1 MVSRWIDQLI
11 TFIEEVIIPE
21 HQVSGKAPVKV
32 HIIGNSVG
40 GHLAAHLANRR
51 PDLVGS
57 LCLLNPTPVWG
68 LNLPGWSGHLP
79 APAIP
84 KRIGRYLFDQIRD
97 LRTIEKYLEN
107 AYARKDAFTEELVS
121 YLCIVELGITL
132 ADYSSSCLTNCKNL
146 QPMLDASNS
155 WLYSWE
161 WRPCRFRVNSL
172 ESPASGFTGK
182 FATLD
187 FKDNRN

>member
-21 HQVSGKAPVKV
+21 HQISGKAPVKV
-32 HIIGNSVG
+32 HLIGNSVG

-121 YLCIVELGITL
+121 YLCTVEVGNALTDYKFFVSHKLQKLAIYDRCIKFVAVLLGMVAMPL
-132 ADYSSSCLTNCKNL
+132 SH
-146 QPMLDASNS
+146 QFFGVP
-155 WLYSWE
+155 
-161 WRPCRFRVNSL
+161 RFRSH
-172 ESPASGFTGK
+172 
-182 FATLD
+182 
-187 FKDNRN
+187 R